1 MVVIDVY
8 PTAVADH
15 DEGGVE
21 LSDLI
26 QQEVLY
32 DEPDEV
38 TLVVLD
44 VLLALEHL
52 WELLAKHGHAQWKH
66 VDVLVEVFAGFV
78 VLHVV

>member
-1 MVVIDVY
+1 MY
-8 PTAVADH
+8 PSAVADH

-32 DEPDEV
+32 YEPDEV

-44 VLLALEHL
+44 VLLALKHL
-52 WELLAKHGHAQWKH
+52 WEFLAEHRHAERKH
-66 VDVLVEVFAGFV
+66 VDVLVEVLTGFV
-78 VLHVV
+78 VFHVV

>member
-1 MVVIDVY
+1 MVVDVY
-8 PTAVADH
+8 PSAVADH

-44 VLLALEHL
+44 ILLTLEHL
-52 WELLAKHGHAQWKH
+52 RELLAQHRHAQRKH
-66 VDVLVEVFAGFV
+66 VDVLVEVLPSFV